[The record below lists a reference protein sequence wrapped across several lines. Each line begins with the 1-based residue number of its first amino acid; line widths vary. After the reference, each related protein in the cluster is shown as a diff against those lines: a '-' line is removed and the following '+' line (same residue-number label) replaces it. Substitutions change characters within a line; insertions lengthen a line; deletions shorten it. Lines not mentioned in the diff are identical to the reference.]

1 MPERQ
6 KRILEMLASNKIN
19 ADEAHR
25 LLAALEPEQSTPEDA
40 SQAETAAKARAK
52 YLRVSVRPGLG
63 HEHDAHAER
72 VDVRVP
78 MALIR
83 SGIRLTSLMP
93 EISSDI
99 VIHRLVGDI
108 RDDLLVAP
116 RWKLAKTRVLQLF
129 EERLEKEG
137 LFQGNRVKET
147 AGPDSA
153 QQ

>member
-19 ADEAHR
+19 ADEAHQ
-25 LLAALEPEQSTPEDA
+25 LLTALKPEQSTSEDA
-40 SQAETAAKARAK
+40 SRAETAAKARAK

-63 HEHDAHAER
+63 HEHDAHAEP

-93 EISSDI
+93 DEATDKVSDALHEQGI
-99 VIHRLVGDI
+99 DFHMRSLKPE
-108 RDDLLVAP
+108 DLEELIDA
-116 RWKLAKTRVLQLF
+116 LSDLQVDVTSG
-129 EERLEKEG
+129 KEV
-137 LFQGNRVKET
+137 VKVFV
-147 AGPDSA
+147 
-153 QQ
+153 Q

>member
-63 HEHDAHAER
+63 HEHDAHAEP

-78 MALIR
+78 MAMIP

-93 EISSDI
+93 DETRRKVSDAR
-99 VIHRLVGDI
+99 HEQGMDFHMRGLKPE
-108 RDDLLVAP
+108 DL
-116 RWKLAKTRVLQLF
+116 
-129 EERLEKEG
+129 EELIDALSDLHVEVTSGKEV
-137 LFQGNRVKET
+137 VKVFV
-147 AGPDSA
+147 
-153 QQ
+153 Q